1 MRCFPILRL
10 SSALILNSP
19 SGAAYI
25 NPTPGISCLR
35 CGLKF
40 ALLCIVALLAGCNMA
55 STNANLSGVTAF
67 QQGNYQVADTYFR
80 QAIQNDP
87 ANADAYYNLGANFH
101 RMAKL
106 QNRPIDYQQAESYD
120 QQCLA
125 RNPNQADCYR
135 GLAVLLA
142 EQNRGPEA
150 IAMVQRWSQI
160 SPQSP
165 APYIEL
171 ARLNDEFGNK
181 TAAQDALVQAIRNDP
196 SNPRALAAL
205 GKLRE
210 EAGDSAQALLNYQ
223 RALAVNPNMPA
234 VQQRVASLQQSISP
248 YGQQYPTGP
257 NGGRIASQPG
267 YAPLNQPPGGFR

>member
-1 MRCFPILRL
+1 MCRARNSRL
-10 SSALILNSP
+10 LSLTSLV
-19 SGAAYI
+19 
-25 NPTPGISCLR
+25 
-35 CGLKF
+35 
-40 ALLCIVALLAGCNMA
+40 IVMALAGCNMA

-67 QQGNYQVADTYFR
+67 QQGNFQVADSYFR

-106 QNRPIDYQQAESYD
+106 QNRPIDFQQAESYY

-125 RNPNQADCYR
+125 RNPNHADCYR

-150 IAMVQRWSQI
+150 IAMVQRWGQI

-181 TAAQDALVQAIRNDP
+181 GAAQDALVQAIRNDP
-196 SNPRALAAL
+196 SNARALAAL

-210 EAGDSAQALLNYQ
+210 EAGDTQQAVLNYQ
-223 RALAVNPNMPA
+223 RALASNPNMPA
-234 VQQRVASLQQSISP
+234 VQQRVAAIQQTMMSP
-248 YGQQYPTGP
+248 YGQPYQTGP
-257 NGGRIASQPG
+257 NGGRIAAQPG
-267 YAPLNQPPGGFR
+267 YSNPNQPPGGFR

>member
-1 MRCFPILRL
+1 MCRSLIVRL
-10 SSALILNSP
+10 SSAAMIC
-19 SGAAYI
+19 AA
-25 NPTPGISCLR
+25 
-35 CGLKF
+35 
-40 ALLCIVALLAGCNMA
+40 ALLAGCNVA

-67 QQGNYQVADTYFR
+67 QQGNYQAADTYFR

-87 ANADAYYNLGANFH
+87 NNADAYYNLGANFH

-106 QNRPIDYQQAESYD
+106 QNRPIDYQQAESYY

-150 IAMVQRWSQI
+150 IAMVQRWAQI
-160 SPQSP
+160 SPQSS

-181 TAAQDALVQAIRNDP
+181 GAAQDALVQAISKDP
-196 SNPRALAAL
+196 NNPRALAAL

-210 EAGDSAQALLNYQ
+210 EAGDTQQALLNYQ
-223 RALAVNPNMPA
+223 RALAANPNMPA
-234 VQQRVASLQQSISP
+234 VQQRVASIQQTLTSP
-248 YGQQYPTGP
+248 YGQPYQVGP
-257 NGGRIASQPG
+257 NGGRMASQPG
-267 YAPLNQPPGGFR
+267 YANPNQAPGVMR

>member
-1 MRCFPILRL
+1 MCCSRISRF
-10 SSALILNSP
+10 SSLTLLLAL
-19 SGAAYI
+19 
-25 NPTPGISCLR
+25 
-35 CGLKF
+35 
-40 ALLCIVALLAGCNMA
+40 ALTAGCNVA

-67 QQGNYQVADTYFR
+67 QNGNYQAADSYFR

-106 QNRPIDYQQAESYD
+106 SNRPVDFQQAESYY

-150 IAMVQRWSQI
+150 IAMVQRWAQM
-160 SPQSP
+160 SPQSS

-181 TAAQDALVQAIRNDP
+181 GAAQDALVQAISKDP
-196 SNPRALAAL
+196 NNARALAAL

-210 EAGDSAQALLNYQ
+210 EAGDTQQAMLNYQ
-223 RALAVNPNMPA
+223 RALASNPNMPA
-234 VQQRVASLQQSISP
+234 VQQRVASIQQTLMSP
-248 YGQQYPTGP
+248 YGQPYQQGP
-257 NGGRIASQPG
+257 NGGRMAAQPG
-267 YAPLNQPPGGFR
+267 YSSPNQPPGGFR

>member
-1 MRCFPILRL
+1 MCCSIDSRYL
-10 SSALILNSP
+10 SLTLLLAL
-19 SGAAYI
+19 
-25 NPTPGISCLR
+25 
-35 CGLKF
+35 
-40 ALLCIVALLAGCNMA
+40 ALTAGCNVA

-67 QQGNYQVADTYFR
+67 QNGNYQAADSYFR

-87 ANADAYYNLGANFH
+87 SNADAYYNLGANFH

-106 QNRPIDYQQAESYD
+106 SNRPVDYQQAESYY

-150 IAMVQRWSQI
+150 IAMVQRWAQI

-165 APYIEL
+165 QPYIEL

-181 TAAQDALVQAIRNDP
+181 AAAQDALVQAINKDP
-196 SNPRALAAL
+196 NNPRALAAL

-210 EAGDSAQALLNYQ
+210 EAGDTQQALLNYQ

-234 VQQRVASLQQSISP
+234 VQQRVASIQQTMMSP
-248 YGQQYPTGP
+248 NGQPYQMGP
-257 NGGRIASQPG
+257 NGGRMAAQPG
-267 YAPLNQPPGGFR
+267 YSSPNQPPGGFR